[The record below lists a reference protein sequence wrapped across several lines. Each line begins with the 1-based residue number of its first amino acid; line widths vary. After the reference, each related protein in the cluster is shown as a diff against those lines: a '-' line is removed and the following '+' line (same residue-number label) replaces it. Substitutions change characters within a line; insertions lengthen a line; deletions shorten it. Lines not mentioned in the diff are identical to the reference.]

1 MIKDIAHVLAGV
13 IVALSPLV
21 HWTLPLIGASS
32 FMLYEVIE
40 ARYIADKPH
49 CDILEFMSGFF
60 LAVTGLL
67 IKEVIGW

>member
-1 MIKDIAHVLAGV
+1 MIRDIAHVLAGV

-21 HWTLPLIGASS
+21 HWTLPMVGAGS

-40 ARYIADKPH
+40 AWHVGDKPH
-49 CDILEFMSGFF
+49 YDILEFILGFF

-67 IKEVIGW
+67 IKEVLAW